1 LSLTQNRIYP
11 GTPPRWGGEKPAMTQ
26 TLVIRDGTIVD
37 GSGGDPFQAD
47 IAIANGRIAAIGPS
61 LPKGAE
67 EIDAKGKLVMPGF
80 IDVHTHYDAQVTW
93 SSSLAPSSWNGVTTV
108 LLGNCGV
115 GFAPCH
121 AEQRE
126 MLVELMEG
134 VEDIPEVVLT
144 EGLPWNW
151 HSFPDYLDALGAR
164 HYDIDIAAQVP
175 HAALRVYVMGQRG
188 ADREPATEDDRRT
201 MAALTEAGIR
211 AGALGFSTSRTLNH
225 RTLDGRHIPTLNA
238 EAAELTAIAHA
249 MRSAGA
255 GWLQIVS
262 DFDDE
267 DQEFGLF
274 RHLAEASGRPVT
286 LTLLQSD
293 TRPEGWR
300 GLLDRIAEAN
310 AAGLRITGQ
319 VRSRPTSVLLG
330 FELSQ
335 NPFSLRPSY
344 KKIAAL
350 PFAER
355 MRHLRDPAF
364 RATLLSEAF
373 EGDRRAQRVQRWDR
387 MFPLGDPPNY
397 EPTPEQSI
405 AALAARENCSP
416 DEVAYDLLM
425 QRDGKAIL
433 YLPVTNYAAGNLDVV
448 REMIAHPDT
457 LLGLGDGGAHVGVMC
472 DATSTSY
479 SLTHWTRD
487 RSRGELFPV
496 AWAVKRLSSD
506 NAAAIG
512 LHDRGLL
519 RTGMKADLNVIDY
532 DRLVLRPPEIT
543 YDLPAGGKRL
553 VQRTEGIDATVVSG
567 AVVYRDGAAT
577 GALPGRLV
585 RGPQAA

>member
-1 LSLTQNRIYP
+1 
-11 GTPPRWGGEKPAMTQ
+11 MTQ
-26 TLVIRDGTIVD
+26 AATLVIRAGTVVD

-47 IAIANGRIAAIGPS
+47 IAIADGRITAIGPS

-121 AEQRE
+121 AAQRD

-151 HSFPDYLDALGAR
+151 HSFPDFLDALSAR

-175 HAALRVYVMGQRG
+175 HAALRIYVMGQRG
-188 ADREPATEDDRRT
+188 ADREPATAQDRQQ

-225 RTLDGRHIPTLNA
+225 RTLDGRHIPTLHA
-238 EAAELTAIAHA
+238 ESAELTAIAHA
-249 MRSAGA
+249 MRSASA

-293 TRPEGWR
+293 ARPDGWR
-300 GLLDRIAEAN
+300 ALLDRIAAAN

-330 FELSQ
+330 FELSV
-335 NPFSLRPSY
+335 NPFRFRPSY
-344 KKIAAL
+344 KKIAQL

-355 MRHLRDPAF
+355 MQHLRDPAF
-364 RATLLSEAF
+364 RATLLSESL
-373 EGDRRAQRVQRWDR
+373 ESGHPAQRLQRWDR
-387 MFPLGDPPNY
+387 MFLLGDPPDY

-405 AALAARENCSP
+405 AAQAMREHRAP
-416 DEVAYDLLM
+416 DEFAYDLLL
-425 QRDGKAIL
+425 QRDGRTIL
-433 YLPVTNYAAGNLDVV
+433 YLPMTNYAAGNLDVV

-472 DATSTSY
+472 DATATSY
-479 SLTHWTRD
+479 TLTHWTRD

-496 AWAVKRLSSD
+496 AWAVKRLTRD
-506 NAAAIG
+506 NATAIG

-532 DRLVLRPPEIT
+532 DRLMLRPPEIT

-553 VQRTEGIDATVVSG
+553 VQRTQGIDATVVSG
-567 AVVYRDGAAT
+567 AVVYRAGAAT

-585 RGPQAA
+585 RGPQAP

>member
-1 LSLTQNRIYP
+1 
-11 GTPPRWGGEKPAMTQ
+11 MTQ
-26 TLVIRDGTIVD
+26 APTLIIRDGTIVD

-47 IAIANGRIAAIGPS
+47 IAIADGRISAIGPS

-121 AEQRE
+121 AEQRD

-151 HSFPDYLDALGAR
+151 HSFPDYLDALEAR

-188 ADREPATEDDRRT
+188 ADREPATEHDRRQ

-238 EAAELTAIAHA
+238 EAAELSAIAQA

-274 RHLAEASGRPVT
+274 RHLAEESGRPVT

-300 GLLDRIAEAN
+300 DLLDRIAEAN

-335 NPFSLRPSY
+335 NPFSGRPSY
-344 KKIAAL
+344 KKIAQL

-355 MRHLRDPAF
+355 IRHLRDPAF
-364 RATLLSEAF
+364 RAALLAEAF
-373 EGDRRAQRVQRWDR
+373 EGGRREQRVQRWDR

-397 EPTPEQSI
+397 EPAPEQSI
-405 AALAARENCSP
+405 AAQAMRENRSP
-416 DEVAYDLLM
+416 GEVAYDLLM

-479 SLTHWTRD
+479 TLTHWTRD

-519 RTGMKADLNVIDY
+519 RAGMKADLNVIDY
-532 DRLVLRPPEIT
+532 DRLMLRPPEIT

-585 RGPQAA
+585 RGPQAR